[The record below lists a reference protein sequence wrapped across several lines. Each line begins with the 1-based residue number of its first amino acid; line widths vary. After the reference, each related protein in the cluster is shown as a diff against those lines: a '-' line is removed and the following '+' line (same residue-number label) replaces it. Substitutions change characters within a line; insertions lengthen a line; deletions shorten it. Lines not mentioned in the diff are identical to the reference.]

1 MFSHIS
7 LEDFERRTGI
17 KVDGLTPAWDSS
29 ARIVSLRDI
38 KEIASVQAM
47 PLPYLSRLIGN
58 IGLEGDVATKPYAGL
73 AIKRLRMDP
82 NGLHVA
88 QTFIERRKY
97 RALLED
103 FPNVF
108 EGFCVTRGIA
118 KLTASIVIGKLTDG
132 SVGIAHYLPPIIEE
146 NGGVMCLLDGTHRNY
161 LMRAAGTTIES
172 VVILGVS
179 TPFPCEP
186 QRWAMVRAMDEKPP
200 RDQRFVNLRTDLFRD
215 VKSIGID
222 G

>member
-17 KVDGLTPAWDSS
+17 ETAGLAPVWDSA

-38 KEIASVQAM
+38 QEIVSVQAM
-47 PLPYLSRLIGN
+47 PLAYLTRLIYN
-58 IGLEGDVATKPYAGL
+58 IGLEGDQGVRPYAGL
-73 AIKRLRMDP
+73 TIKRLRMDP
-82 NGLHVA
+82 GGLHVA

-103 FPNVF
+103 FPCVF
-108 EGFCVTRGIA
+108 DGFCVTRGIA
-118 KLTASIVIGKLTDG
+118 KLTANIIIGRLADG
-132 SVGIAHYLPPIIEE
+132 TMGIAHYLPPIVEE
-146 NGGVMCLLDGTHRNY
+146 NNGILCLLDGTHRNY
-161 LMRAAGTTIES
+161 LIRAAGTTIES
-172 VVILGVS
+172 VVIIGVS

-186 QRWAMVRAMDEKPP
+186 QKWPSVRAMDEKPA
-200 RDQRFVNLRTDLFRD
+200 RDQRFVNLRSELFRD